1 MHFHA
6 KFDRFQVCFSRP
18 DFCTKFCGFSI
29 IRNYNTNP
37 VKLDPFAKSDLS
49 CEGSMVLSIILAFM
63 AGGLVGIMGMSMLSY
78 GTRFHLLQENRILRQ
93 RLDFLEV
100 EGEKRRFKPVHDPR
114 PHVHS
119 LVN

>member
-1 MHFHA
+1 M
-6 KFDRFQVCFSRP
+6 
-18 DFCTKFCGFSI
+18 I
-29 IRNYNTNP
+29 
-37 VKLDPFAKSDLS
+37 
-49 CEGSMVLSIILAFM
+49 LSIFLAFM
-63 AGGLVGIMGMSMLSY
+63 AGGMCGILGMSMLSY

-114 PHVHS
+114 PHVHT